1 MDSNT
6 PAMGNMPH
14 SASGRWNENSLLN
27 ISQDVPIHAH
37 LESVNLKHNK
47 RRFPPSMANF
57 VCLFNGPRATSSLG
71 TTVATDDGCKGSI
84 PLHQWSYG
92 VEEDNRLFSVTGHLE
107 NLSVQWCLNKATVRS
122 GRQVHI
128 TQVSGCPCPCHTDTH
143 MEDDWKCATG
153 YRYH

>member
-27 ISQDVPIHAH
+27 ISQDVPIHVH

-57 VCLFNGPRATSSLG
+57 VCFSNELGAPSSPGQPWSPRTTDVRGASHHING
-71 TTVATDDGCKGSI
+71 
-84 PLHQWSYG
+84 
-92 VEEDNRLFSVTGHLE
+92 VTE
-107 NLSVQWCLNKATVRS
+107 SRK
-122 GRQVHI
+122 I
-128 TQVSGCPCPCHTDTH
+128 
-143 MEDDWKCATG
+143 TG
-153 YRYH
+153 YSLSIDILTY